1 MGFPITGALKII
13 GNIFGIGKDYLKN
26 RQKLKVAKAEQEF
39 KIVEAETNAIV
50 NRIQTNT
57 QSDAEIDVITAR
69 NKRFTI
75 KDDVITYL
83 FLVPVI
89 VATIVP
95 FVVASSNDS
104 WTKLNSHIVESYDSL
119 SNLPEWYPYIVGAI
133 VTDVLGFRTFLRKI
147 SEKWISKK

>member
-1 MGFPITGALKII
+1 MGLPITAVLNIVGS
-13 GNIFGIGKDYLKN
+13 IFGIGKGYLEN
-26 RQKLKVAKAEQEF
+26 RRKLKTAKAEQEF

-50 NRIQTNT
+50 NRILTNT
-57 QSDAEIDVITAR
+57 QSDAEIDIITAR

-83 FLVPVI
+83 FLVPVM

-104 WTKLNSHIVESYDSL
+104 WINLNSHIVNSYNSL
-119 SNLPEWYPYIVGAI
+119 SNLPEWYPYVVGAI
-133 VTDVLGFRTFLRKI
+133 VTDVLGFRSFLRKI
-147 SEKWISKK
+147 SEKWINKK

>member
-1 MGFPITGALKII
+1 MGFPIAGVLKIV
-13 GNIFGIGKDYLKN
+13 GNIFGIGKGYLEN
-26 RQKLKVAKAEQEF
+26 RQKLKTAKAEQEF

-50 NRIQTNT
+50 NRILTNT

-83 FLVPVI
+83 FLVPVM

-104 WTKLNSHIVESYDSL
+104 WINLNSHIVESYNSL
-119 SNLPEWYPYIVGAI
+119 SQLPDWYPYVVGAI

-147 SEKWISKK
+147 SEKWINKK